1 MSKIQAKP
9 DVTQAKETQMCYCN
23 IFSFTISQI
32 ILVSVYYN
40 SEFLY
45 IILYAIL
52 HILYSIDIIVAIK
65 IGIMLVIPNLHVSLE
80 AVEWRLV

>member
-1 MSKIQAKP
+1 MQAIP
-9 DVTQAKETQMCYCN
+9 DVTQAKETQKCYCN

-45 IILYAIL
+45 IILYAML
-52 HILYSIDIIVAIK
+52 HILYSIVIIIAIK
-65 IGIMLVIPNLHVSLE
+65 IGIILVMPNSHISLE

>member
-1 MSKIQAKP
+1 MSHRPKKPKCAIIIYFHSLFLKI
-9 DVTQAKETQMCYCN
+9 M
-23 IFSFTISQI
+23 
-32 ILVSVYYN
+32 LVSVYYN

-52 HILYSIDIIVAIK
+52 HILYSIDIIIAIK
-65 IGIMLVIPNLHVSLE
+65 IGIILVMPNLHVSLE

>member
-1 MSKIQAKP
+1 M
-9 DVTQAKETQMCYCN
+9 
-23 IFSFTISQI
+23 
-32 ILVSVYYN
+32 LVSVYYN

-52 HILYSIDIIVAIK
+52 HILYSIDIIIAIK
-65 IGIMLVIPNLHVSLE
+65 IGIILVMPNLHVSLE

>member
-1 MSKIQAKP
+1 MQAMP
-9 DVTQAKETQMCYCN
+9 DVTQAKETQKCYCN
-23 IFSFTISQI
+23 VFSFTISQI

-52 HILYSIDIIVAIK
+52 HVLYSIVIIVAIK
-65 IGIMLVIPNLHVSLE
+65 IGIILVIPNLHIFLE